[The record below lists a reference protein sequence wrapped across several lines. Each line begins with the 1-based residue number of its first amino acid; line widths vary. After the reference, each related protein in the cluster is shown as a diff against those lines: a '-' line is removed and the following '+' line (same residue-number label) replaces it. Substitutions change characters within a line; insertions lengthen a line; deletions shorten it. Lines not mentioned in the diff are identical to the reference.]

1 MPNYHFLLDK
11 KTDFKGLPKKIAVQ
25 RKVGVPYEAMTADVI
40 QDKARKQG
48 LEIATGLIQNAKVS
62 VPGMED
68 LPPNDQIR
76 KLSETQ
82 LIALI
87 AYVQKLGA
95 YDEVEEKEHTKHL
108 LNNPDNLHD

>member
-1 MPNYHFLLDK
+1 MPNYHFLLEM
-11 KTDFKGLPKKIAVQ
+11 KTDFKSLPKRIAVQ
-25 RKVGVPYEAMTADVI
+25 RQVGVPYEAMTADVI
-40 QDKARKQG
+40 QDKARKQA
-48 LEIATGLIQNAKVS
+48 LDIATGLIREAKVA

-68 LPPNDQIR
+68 VEPNDQIR
-76 KLSETQ
+76 KLSESQ

-95 YDEVEEKEHTKHL
+95 YDEVEVKEHAKHL